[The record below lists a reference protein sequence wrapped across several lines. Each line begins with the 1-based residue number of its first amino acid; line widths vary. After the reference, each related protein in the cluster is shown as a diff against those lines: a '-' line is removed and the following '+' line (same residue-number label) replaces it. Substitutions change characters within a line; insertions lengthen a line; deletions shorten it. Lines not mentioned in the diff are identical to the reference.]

1 MHSSVRDAIR
11 VMHIA
16 CTTQTH
22 TDRRR
27 NIPASAKWMP
37 INENEEVV
45 VVAKRKGRSASVH
58 RMHAGAAH
66 AAMPQA
72 ASLQGEPCNRKLR
85 QKATI
90 EFATCWP
97 PPRLPTAK
105 FICTATACHA
115 RAAEA

>member
-58 RMHAGAAH
+58 RMHAGRLRMLQCHKLLHYRVSH
-66 AAMPQA
+66 A
-72 ASLQGEPCNRKLR
+72 
-85 QKATI
+85 T
-90 EFATCWP
+90 
-97 PPRLPTAK
+97 
-105 FICTATACHA
+105 
-115 RAAEA
+115 